1 MADKT
6 INQLTQATALTDGS
20 LFVIEQNST
29 AKQANWG
36 MMKNYIS
43 PGVAEQ
49 YSSSAT
55 YDVGD
60 YVIYNGQL
68 YRCTTAIPAAEAWN
82 RIGRAHV

>member
-6 INQLTQATALTDGS
+6 INQLTQATDLTDSS

-43 PGVAEQ
+43 PGVAAQ
-49 YSSSAT
+49 YSTSAT
-55 YDVGD
+55 YNVGAM
-60 YVIYNGQL
+60 V
-68 YRCTTAIPAAEAWN
+68 
-82 RIGRAHV
+82 